1 MPTQSRGHGTQFG
14 TQQLTIPMP
23 PPAPLLTSTCDIYRP
38 FGAASPAVTNV
49 PAQQSADLAAGTWGG
64 AMVWTHT
71 LDLACGTE
79 IRDGCTRTAG
89 NDTINYADGDEVR
102 IPSGGATRYV
112 VVWVEVRSRG
122 SAMECARA
130 YLLR

>member
-1 MPTQSRGHGTQFG
+1 
-14 TQQLTIPMP
+14 MP
-23 PPAPLLTSTCDIYRP
+23 PPTPLLTTTCDIYRP
-38 FGAASPAVTNV
+38 FGAASPTTTNV
-49 PAQQSADLAAGTWGG
+49 PCQLSADLAAGTLGG
-64 AMVWTHT
+64 LVWTHT

-89 NDTINYADGDEVR
+89 NNAIDYADGDEVR
-102 IPSGGATRYV
+102 VPSGGTTRYV

-130 YLLR
+130 YLLRHEPSWPDP